1 MLNVVITEWDIMS
14 TRKNVD
20 WTKRRMG
27 QNNGRKTWNGK
38 KRQKDKTSNGQNDE
52 RT

>member
-1 MLNVVITEWDIMS
+1 MFNVVIIEWDIMS

-27 QNNGRKTWNGK
+27 QNDVRKNVEW
-38 KRQKDKTSNGQNDE
+38 
-52 RT
+52 